1 MQRRKRLLDTEAILD
16 AALAGIDATGR
27 LTMAGLAARL
37 GVSASS
43 IYHHF
48 SGRTA
53 IVEALRERMATAID
67 PPPLDGSDWGE
78 QVGRWMRGYRR
89 ALAAHPA
96 LIPLLNEQTM
106 TAGSV
111 LLGYERIAVLLR
123 GNGVPLREVVLWISV
138 LDCYALGAALDLAA
152 PDEVW
157 RPERD
162 DLPTLGDA
170 ITAAPRGRERA
181 DEAFDVGL
189 DALLTGLRGRLTP
202 PLAAGPPARRAAPG
216 R

>member
-1 MQRRKRLLDTEAILD
+1 LLDTEAILD
-16 AALAGIDATGR
+16 AALACVDDTGR
-27 LTMAGLAARL
+27 LTMAELAARL

-67 PPPLDGSDWGE
+67 PPPLDGSDWAE

-89 ALAAHPA
+89 ALAEHPA
-96 LIPLLNEQTM
+96 LVPLLNEQTM
-106 TAGSV
+106 TAGPV
-111 LLGYERIAVLLR
+111 LDAYERIAILLR
-123 GNGVPLREVVLWISV
+123 RTGVPVREIVLWIGV
-138 LDCYALGAALDLAA
+138 LDCYALGAALDVAA

-157 RPERD
+157 RLERD

-170 ITAAPRGRERA
+170 IGAAPRGRDRA
-181 DEAFDVGL
+181 DEAFDLGL
-189 DALLTGLRGRLTP
+189 EALLTGLRRR
-202 PLAAGPPARRAAPG
+202 LAAG
-216 R
+216 

>member
-1 MQRRKRLLDTEAILD
+1 VVQRRKRLLDTEAILD
-16 AALAGIDATGR
+16 AALACIDGTGR
-27 LTMAGLAARL
+27 LTMAELAARL

-53 IVEALRERMATAID
+53 IVEALRERLATAID
-67 PPPLDGSDWGE
+67 PPPLDGSDWGA

-89 ALAAHPA
+89 ALAEHPA

-106 TAGSV
+106 TAGPV
-111 LLGYERIAVLLR
+111 LDAYERIAILLR
-123 GNGVPLREVVLWISV
+123 HNGVPVSEIVLWIGV
-138 LDCYALGAALDLAA
+138 LDCYALGAALDVAA

-157 RPERD
+157 RLERD

-170 ITAAPRGRERA
+170 IEAAPRGRDRA
-181 DEAFDVGL
+181 DEAFDLGL
-189 DALLTGLRGRLTP
+189 EALLTGLRQR
-202 PLAAGPPARRAAPG
+202 LAAG
-216 R
+216 

>member
-1 MQRRKRLLDTEAILD
+1 VVQRRKRLLDTEAILD
-16 AALAGIDATGR
+16 AALACVDDTGR
-27 LTMAGLAARL
+27 LTMADLATRL

-53 IVEALRERMATAID
+53 IVEALRERMATTID
-67 PPPLDGSDWGE
+67 LPPLDESDWGA
-78 QVGRWMRGYRR
+78 QVSRWMLAYRR
-89 ALAAHPA
+89 ALAEHPS

-111 LLGYERIAVLLR
+111 LQAYESIAILLR
-123 GNGVPLREVVLWISV
+123 RTGVPVREIVLWIGV

-157 RPERD
+157 SLERD
-162 DLPTLGDA
+162 DLPALGEA

-181 DEAFDVGL
+181 DEAFALGL
-189 DALLTGLRGRLTP
+189 EALLTGLRHR
-202 PLAAGPPARRAAPG
+202 LAA
-216 R
+216 

>member
-1 MQRRKRLLDTEAILD
+1 MVRRRKRLLDTETILD
-16 AALAGIDATGR
+16 AALACVDNTGR
-27 LTMAGLAARL
+27 LAMAELATRL
-37 GVSASS
+37 GVSTSS

-53 IVEALRERMATAID
+53 IIEALRERMATAID
-67 PPPLDGSDWGE
+67 PPPLDGSDWSE
-78 QVGRWMRGYRR
+78 QVGQWMRGYRR
-89 ALAAHPA
+89 ALAEHPS

-111 LLGYERIAVLLR
+111 LHGYERIAILLR
-123 GNGVPLREVVLWISV
+123 GAGVPMRDVVLWISV

-152 PDEVW
+152 PDDVW

-162 DLPTLGDA
+162 DLPTLVDA
-170 ITAAPRGRERA
+170 ITAAPRGRDRA

-189 DALLTGLRGRLTP
+189 DALVTGLRRRLG
-202 PLAAGPPARRAAPG
+202 AD
-216 R
+216 

>member
-1 MQRRKRLLDTEAILD
+1 MLDTEAILD
-16 AALAGIDATGR
+16 AALACVDDTGR
-27 LTMAGLAARL
+27 LTMAELATRL

-53 IVEALRERMATAID
+53 IVEALRARMATAID
-67 PPPLDGSDWGE
+67 PLPLDGSDWGE

-89 ALAAHPA
+89 ALAEHPA

-106 TAGSV
+106 TAGPV
-111 LLGYERIAVLLR
+111 LHAYERIAILLR
-123 GNGVPLREVVLWISV
+123 RTGVPVREVVLWIGV

-157 RPERD
+157 RLERD

-170 ITAAPRGRERA
+170 ISAAPRGRDRA
-181 DEAFDVGL
+181 DEAFGLGL
-189 DALLTGLRGRLTP
+189 DALLTGLRTR
-202 PLAAGPPARRAAPG
+202 LAAG
-216 R
+216 